1 MRKELFLYI
10 VSRLFLMLILILM
23 LFFFGIAWSLGRQS
37 QANNDDSFYQSR
49 TCLEPIQ
56 EVADVEIV
64 KEVEERKPIK
74 TLKPEP
80 SKEFLGMVRVT
91 AYCPCSKCCGEW
103 ADGNTYTGTKATA
116 NRTIAVDPD
125 VIPLGTKVEIDGREY
140 IAEDIGGAVDGERV
154 DIFFNSH
161 EEALE
166 WGVQY
171 HGVFIFN

>member
-49 TCLEPIQ
+49 TCLEPIEETI
-56 EVADVEIV
+56 EVNEIT
-64 KEVEERKPIK
+64 PIK
-74 TLKPEP
+74 TVKPKP
-80 SKEFLGMVRVT
+80 TKDFLGMFRVT
-91 AYCPCSKCCGEW
+91 AYCPCVKCCGEW
-103 ADGNTYTGTKATA
+103 ADGYTYTGVKATA

-154 DIFFNSH
+154 DIFFNLH
-161 EEALE
+161 DEALE

>member
-1 MRKELFLYI
+1 MKMRIDNI
-10 VSRLFLMLILILM
+10 VCLL
-23 LFFFGIAWSLGRQS
+23 LGATATAIVALSAQS
-37 QANNDDSFYQSR
+37 KPIESNYSDMFYTSR
-49 TCLEPIQ
+49 TCIESI
-56 EVADVEIV
+56 D
-64 KEVEERKPIK
+64 EVERIEPK
-74 TLKPEP
+74 TDT
-80 SKEFLGMVRVT
+80 EFLGMFRVT